1 MHMTSCG
8 HSVVPVNLDQGGIA
22 SFAESLP
29 AGVFP
34 LQRRSLGLS
43 AGDAGVDVTQGDGL
57 HVA

>member
-1 MHMTSCG
+1 MAQQH
-8 HSVVPVNLDQGGIA
+8 VPVNLNQGRVAG
-22 SFAESLP
+22 FPESLP

-43 AGDAGVDVTQGDGL
+43 ARDPGVDVPQRDGL